1 MMINKNTFKVQALI
15 SEETYLTLQR
25 IIFWDKVNGKD
36 VRSTS
41 AWVRE
46 LIEEEIKKRPDTDK
60 QSIKNFKR

>member
-41 AWVRE
+41 AWVRQ

>member
-15 SEETYLTLQR
+15 SEETFLTLQR
-25 IIFWDKVNGKD
+25 IIFWDKVNGKE

-46 LIEEEIKKRPDTDK
+46 LIEEEIKRRPDTDK